1 MSTGLR
7 ATWGALRARGAALGG
22 RLEDRARA
30 LATRIDPSQREDR
43 LITRLRLDLAALGIR
58 RPVPGRVR
66 VALRRRRS
74 LQIAARA
81 TLAASLVNL
90 VLLAVL
96 AVVLV
101 FFVDT
106 RDYVEELVTFLKDPD
121 RASAEDDPE
130 LSPPRAVL
138 ALWGA
143 GAVGVALLSPW
154 AVVAG
159 LTELPPTP
167 SLFKDARR
175 YALVMEIAHTISAC
189 ARAHEAGGERFAE
202 RVKAVGLRV
211 NALAVGLRGAHRA
224 RGTVP
229 RRSHRHGALRAH
241 ERQVIGALR
250 KAEGMLDTDPRQGL
264 RELAE
269 MLLTM
274 AERYAEGR
282 TGALL
287 DADRLTG
294 IDPVPD
300 RTVLRMISA
309 GVLVTAAAV
318 SVTFLGL
325 PGAAEPYAITGLGL
339 VVFTVV
345 FGRQARRAFDILD
358 AIRGGPP
365 GP

>member
-1 MSTGLR
+1 
-7 ATWGALRARGAALGG
+7 
-22 RLEDRARA
+22 
-30 LATRIDPSQREDR
+30 
-43 LITRLRLDLAALGIR
+43 
-58 RPVPGRVR
+58 
-66 VALRRRRS
+66 
-74 LQIAARA
+74 
-81 TLAASLVNL
+81 
-90 VLLAVL
+90 
-96 AVVLV
+96 
-101 FFVDT
+101 
-106 RDYVEELVTFLKDPD
+106 
-121 RASAEDDPE
+121 
-130 LSPPRAVL
+130 
-138 ALWGA
+138 
-143 GAVGVALLSPW
+143 
-154 AVVAG
+154 
-159 LTELPPTP
+159 
-167 SLFKDARR
+167 
-175 YALVMEIAHTISAC
+175 MEIAHTISAC

-358 AIRGGPP
+358 AIRGGPRVHEHRVRGSPVSADP
-365 GP
+365 GGEGEARTAKGGPSSAVVLVADVHTGTGSNGRSVCCAALRACRRLVHAGESGQHRRISVGGS